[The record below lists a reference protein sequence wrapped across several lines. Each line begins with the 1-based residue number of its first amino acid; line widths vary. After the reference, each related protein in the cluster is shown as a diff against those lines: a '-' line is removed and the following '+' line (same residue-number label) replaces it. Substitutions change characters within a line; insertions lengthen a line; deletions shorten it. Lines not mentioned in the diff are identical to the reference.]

1 MIPQCKKSRSKVI
14 YEGKLYS
21 RQSID
26 IDMSKF
32 KYLIITYTIY
42 GYSDTN
48 TAGGS
53 NIILLDLSKKPDAL
67 TKYQCS
73 NLHPYNIFEADYAT
87 FSENMSV
94 GIEVNSEKSNLKAI
108 FAYNRAIQESTVT
121 DYYVSKV
128 VGVY

>member
-1 MIPQCKKSRSKVI
+1 MIPYGKSRSKVI

-21 RQSID
+21 RQSTN

-32 KYLIITYTIY
+32 RYLIITYAIY
-42 GYSDTN
+42 DNTNTN

-53 NIILLDLSKKPDAL
+53 NIILLDLSKKSDNL

-73 NLHPYNIFEADYAT
+73 NLHPYNIFDADYIT

-108 FAYNRAIQESTVT
+108 FAYKGEIQASTAT
-121 DYYVSKV
+121 PYYVSKV

>member
-1 MIPQCKKSRSKVI
+1 MIPYGKSRSKII

-21 RQSID
+21 RQSTA

-32 KYLIITYTIY
+32 RYLIITYTIY
-42 GYSDTN
+42 DYSDTN

-53 NIILLDLSKKPDAL
+53 NIILLDLSKKSDSLA
-67 TKYQCS
+67 KYQCS
-73 NLHPYNIFEADYAT
+73 NLHPYNIFEQNYAT

-94 GIEVNSEKSNLKAI
+94 GIEVNSAKSNLKAI
-108 FAYNRAIQESTVT
+108 FAYKGVIQASTVT
-121 DYYVSKV
+121 NYYVSKV

>member
-1 MIPQCKKSRSKVI
+1 MNPRIKRKVLF
-14 YEGKLYS
+14 EGKLYS

-32 KYLIITYTIY
+32 KYLIITYAIY
-42 GYSDTN
+42 DYSDTN
-48 TAGGS
+48 TVGGS

-73 NLHPYNIFEADYAT
+73 NLHPYNIFGQNYEN

-94 GIEVNSEKSNLKAI
+94 GIEVNSAKSNLKAI
-108 FAYNRAIQESTVT
+108 FAYKGEIQASTVT
-121 DYYVSKV
+121 NYYVSKV
-128 VGVY
+128 VGIL

>member
-1 MIPQCKKSRSKVI
+1 MIPYGKSRSKVI

-21 RQSID
+21 RQSTN

-32 KYLIITYTIY
+32 RYLIITYTIY
-42 GYSDTN
+42 DYNDTN

-53 NIILLDLSKKPDAL
+53 NVILLDLSKKSDSL

-73 NLHPYNIFEADYAT
+73 NLHPYNIFVENYAS

-108 FAYNRAIQESTVT
+108 FAYKGAIQASTVT
-121 DYYVSKV
+121 TYYVSKV

>member
-1 MIPQCKKSRSKVI
+1 MIPYGKSRSKVI

-21 RQSID
+21 RQSTN

-32 KYLIITYTIY
+32 RYLIITYAIY
-42 GYSDTN
+42 DYEDTN

-53 NIILLDLSKKPDAL
+53 NIILLDLSKKSDRL

-73 NLHPYNIFEADYAT
+73 NLHPYNIFGADYTT

-108 FAYNRAIQESTVT
+108 FAYKGAIQASTVT
-121 DYYVSKV
+121 NYYVSKV

>member
-1 MIPQCKKSRSKVI
+1 MIPYGKSRTKVI

-21 RQSID
+21 RQSTN

-32 KYLIITYTIY
+32 RYLIITYTLY
-42 GYSDTN
+42 SNSDTN

-53 NIILLDLSKKPDAL
+53 NIILLDLSKKPDNL
-67 TKYQCS
+67 IKYQCS
-73 NLHPYNIFEADYAT
+73 NLHPYNIFDGNYAT

-94 GIEVNSEKSNLKAI
+94 SIEVNSAKSNLKAR
-108 FAYNRAIQESTVT
+108 FAYNGTIQESTVT
-121 DYYVSKV
+121 HYYVSKV

>member
-1 MIPQCKKSRSKVI
+1 MIPYEKSRSKTI
-14 YEGKLYS
+14 FEGKLYS
-21 RQSID
+21 RQSND

-32 KYLIITYTIY
+32 KYLIITYAIY
-42 GYSDTN
+42 DYSVTN

-73 NLHPYNIFEADYAT
+73 NLHPYNIFGQNYEN

-94 GIEVNSEKSNLKAI
+94 GIEVNSAKSNLKAI
-108 FAYNRAIQESTVT
+108 FAYNGEIQASTVT
-121 DYYVSKV
+121 NYYVSKV
-128 VGVY
+128 VGIL

>member
-1 MIPQCKKSRSKVI
+1 MIPYGKSRSKVI

-21 RQSID
+21 RQSIN

-32 KYLIITYTIY
+32 RYLIITYTMFD
-42 GYSDTN
+42 YSFTN

-53 NIILLDLSKKPDAL
+53 NIILLDLSKKTDTL
-67 TKYQCS
+67 IKYQCS
-73 NLHPYNIFEADYAT
+73 NMLPYNIFDENYAT

-94 GIEVNSEKSNLKAI
+94 GIEVDSAKRNLKAI
-108 FAYNRAIQESTVT
+108 FAYKETIQASTVT
-121 DYYVSKV
+121 KYYVSKV

>member
-1 MIPQCKKSRSKVI
+1 MIPISKGKI
-14 YEGKLYS
+14 LFEGKLYS

-32 KYLIITYTIY
+32 KYLIITYAIY
-42 GYSDTN
+42 DYSDTN

-73 NLHPYNIFEADYAT
+73 NLHPYNIFDQNYGT

-94 GIEVNSEKSNLKAI
+94 GIEVNSAKSNLKVI
-108 FAYNRAIQESTVT
+108 FAYKGEIQASTT
-121 DYYVSKV
+121 TNYYVSKV
-128 VGVY
+128 VGVH

>member
-1 MIPQCKKSRSKVI
+1 MNPRIKRKVLF
-14 YEGKLYS
+14 EGKLYS

-32 KYLIITYTIY
+32 KYLIITYAIY
-42 GYSDTN
+42 DYSDIN

-73 NLHPYNIFEADYAT
+73 NLHPYNIFGQNYGN

-94 GIEVNSEKSNLKAI
+94 GIEVNSAKSNLKAI
-108 FAYNRAIQESTVT
+108 FAYKGEIQASTVT
-121 DYYVSKV
+121 NYYVSKV
-128 VGVY
+128 VGIL